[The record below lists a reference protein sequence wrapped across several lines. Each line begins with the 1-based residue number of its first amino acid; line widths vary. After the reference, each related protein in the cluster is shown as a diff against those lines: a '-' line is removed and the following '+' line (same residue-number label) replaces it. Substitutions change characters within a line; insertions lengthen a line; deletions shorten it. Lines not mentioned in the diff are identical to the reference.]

1 LYACQDPGAPG
12 APGTL
17 LEPPDSPDRNLPGT
31 CQEPVRN
38 RAGLPGDTHTPVPDR
53 TLSGA

>member
-1 LYACQDPGAPG
+1 LYACQDPRAPG

-38 RAGLPGDTHTPVPDR
+38 RVGLLGDTHTLVPDR